1 MPGTT
6 NFPTAL
12 DTFPDIAAADAEN
25 DPGKEHDV
33 VHNNEMAALAALQV
47 KVGIDGSADAASLDH
62 RIAQLETVSVITV
75 HGDGTTTTVDNA
87 DPLNPIVAS
96 QPTLDAAKAYTD
108 AAIAAL
114 PPSGGTNLAKVRRL
128 NLAGGL

>member
-12 DTFPDIAAADAEN
+12 DTFPDIAATDAEN

-33 VHNNEMAALAALQV
+33 VHNNEMAAIAALQG
-47 KVGIDGSADAASLDH
+47 KVGIDSSADTASLDY
-62 RIAQLETVSVITV
+62 RIAQL
-75 HGDGTTTTVDNA
+75 
-87 DPLNPIVAS
+87 
-96 QPTLDAAKAYTD
+96 D

-114 PPSGGTNLAKVRRL
+114 GTAASRDVPTSGDASATQVVLGNDSRL
-128 NLAGGL
+128 GGGGGADAATIRKIAALRAY